1 METKTS
7 DSGKEK
13 MKYGEESFCGNFDK
27 VIPLTLFE
35 FSHSNFKLAFPFLR
49 VNFIK
54 RKKFLH

>member
-1 METKTS
+1 METKVS

-35 FSHSNFKLAFPFLR
+35 FFYPSFKLIFLFFSMR
-49 VNFIK
+49 GFD
-54 RKKFLH
+54 F